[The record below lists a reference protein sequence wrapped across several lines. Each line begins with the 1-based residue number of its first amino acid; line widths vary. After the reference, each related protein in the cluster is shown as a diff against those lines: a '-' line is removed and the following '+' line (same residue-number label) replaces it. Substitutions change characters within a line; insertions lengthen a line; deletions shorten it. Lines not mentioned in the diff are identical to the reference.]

1 MKNDSNVAEIH
12 PIKVARKKSPE
23 TALKQEMAAINRD
36 LAKLEKTLASFAEM
50 KKEVDG
56 AEAKKAELTEQL
68 TAVKANLRTALGLD

>member
-1 MKNDSNVAEIH
+1 MKNDSNVAEIQ